1 MIDTYKTVAKNIIV
15 EHIVNKSRFIAN
27 IAPVSTEEEAK
38 QFLDKIKKE
47 YYDARHNC
55 YAYILKENGGRMK
68 SSDDG
73 EPSGTAGRPI
83 LEVLEKNEIT
93 DAIIVVTRYFG
104 GILLGAGGLVRAYST
119 AASSAVKNCELINM
133 QLCDIISVKVGYK
146 DADIIKNMIDRSDVF
161 IEDIIY
167 TDNVT
172 LTLNIPIDKS
182 KTFIEKINFN
192 GNIIISKTGQMF
204 ARIEG

>member
-15 EHIVNKSRFIAN
+15 EYVVNKSRFIAN

-55 YAYILKENGGRMK
+55 YAYILKENGGRKK

-119 AASSAVKNCELINM
+119 AASSAVKNCEVINM
-133 QLCDIISVKVGYK
+133 QLCDIISVKAGYK
-146 DADIIKNMIDRSDVF
+146 DADIIKNIIDKSDVF
-161 IEDIIY
+161 VEEIKY
-167 TDNVT
+167 TDNVDFT
-172 LTLNIPIDKS
+172 INIPIDKS
-182 KTFIEKINFN
+182 KAFIEKINFN
-192 GNIIISKTGQMF
+192 GNIITSKTGQMF
-204 ARIEG
+204 ARVES